1 LFTRLVF
8 LGLLLISGIAFAG
21 PGAVVFNS
29 FKDRSLALK
38 ESAQIV
44 RRFGVEARIEEAEVK
59 GATYHR
65 VLGPVMDEFSVRELV
80 RQARITGFADAWVL
94 PSKRS
99 AVAQSEEQ
107 PPKSI
112 RNVVRQPIQ
121 TVESPR
127 SLNSVTP
134 SSGAVASGMVNA
146 KPEKAAKAMARILN
160 ASSLAKSDSTAIHIA
175 RVENANI
182 KVDGRVDEA
191 IWDEIPAFD
200 RMIVSD
206 PDTLETPTHRTK
218 SRILYTNKGLFVAA
232 EMEQPVETL
241 VERLSSRDESVNRDD
256 YGFLVDSSGEGLY
269 GYFFNL
275 GLGGTKRDGKIAP
288 EQNITDQW
296 DGPWSG
302 ETAVTENGWSME
314 MFIPWSALSMPDGA
328 EERKIAIAI
337 FRKVAYMDERYS
349 FPSLPFSQARFISAF
364 APVKIEGVDPK
375 QQWEVYPYVSATSD
389 EIRNEADGRG
399 GIDVAWR
406 PSSNLQLT
414 ATVNPDFGS
423 VESDDVVVN
432 LTAYETFFPEKRLF
446 FLEGNEVFVTSPRS
460 NPFSSSGPS
469 GSGGRQS
476 PGTYRMEPS
485 TMLNTRRIGGAA
497 KHVEIPEYVT
507 VSGVEQS
514 KPTELVGAVKAVGQS
529 GGLRYGVLSAFEKE
543 VEWLG
548 SWNNTGRDMVLQ
560 ADGRDFGVARLL
572 YEKAG
577 GGGRSSIGYMGTLAS
592 NPINDAVVHGIDSHL
607 LSGDGRLSWDSQLM
621 VSDKQGEVGY
631 GLFSDIRLTPRLGL
645 MHTLS
650 IDILDNELD
659 ISDLGFLR
667 RNDVIGA
674 SYRFMKSTSRGL
686 PGWMRNK
693 RIGTF
698 TQIHSNAD
706 GYLTEAWVGL
716 MGTWSTQK
724 NLEISANMG
733 LKPPQYDDRNS
744 RGNGSYRLDT
754 GFWGRVS
761 AGTNSAKKF
770 SFSANVEAR
779 SEDLGEITYST
790 TLGLT
795 YAPVDRFSIDLDV
808 GWKKRNEWLIYL
820 GDKKFTSFDAIEVQ
834 PNLSMNFFIS
844 AKQQLRLKLQWVGIE
859 ADQSHWWSIE
869 KEIGDLVP
877 RFKDLSDPTDDFTVS
892 RLTAQLRYRWEIGP
906 LSDLFLVYTRGS
918 NLPNQIDGD
927 FAPLFRDAMNEPI
940 IDVFTMKLRYRFG
953 S

>member
-1 LFTRLVF
+1 MLFARFVF
-8 LGLLLISGIAFAG
+8 VGLLIGSASVLAS
-21 PGAVVFNS
+21 PGSVVFNS

-38 ESAQIV
+38 ESAQIS
-44 RRFGVEARIEEAEVK
+44 RQFGIEARIEEARVN
-59 GATYHR
+59 GLTYHR
-65 VLGPVMDEFSVRELV
+65 VLGPVMDQASARELI
-80 RQARITGFADAWVL
+80 RQARASGLGDVWVL
-94 PSKRS
+94 SSKDR
-99 AVAQSEEQ
+99 
-107 PPKSI
+107 P
-112 RNVVRQPIQ
+112 VVRMQRRVQEPKAPISKPV
-121 TVESPR
+121 VESPI
-127 SLNSVTP
+127 SQPQPIATAPQESNDELAMSAQV
-134 SSGAVASGMVNA
+134 VNA
-146 KPEKAAKAMARILN
+146 D
-160 ASSLAKSDSTAIHIA
+160 SLSNQQSGTMRIA
-175 RVENANI
+175 RVEDADI
-182 KVDGRVDEA
+182 KIDGLVDEA
-191 IWDEIPAFD
+191 IWSEIPAFD
-200 RMIVSD
+200 GMTVTD
-206 PDTLETPTHRTK
+206 PDTLEKPTHKTR
-218 SRILYTNKGLFVAA
+218 SRILYTDKGLFVAA

-269 GYFFNL
+269 GYFFNIA
-275 GLGGTKRDGKIAP
+275 LGGTKRDGKIAP

-296 DGPWSG
+296 DGPWTG
-302 ETAVTENGWSME
+302 ETAVTDYGWGTE
-314 MFIPWSALSMPDGA
+314 MFIPWSALTMPDGLK
-328 EERKIAIAI
+328 ERKIAIAI

-349 FPSLPFSQARFISAF
+349 FPALPFSQARFISAF
-364 APVKIEGVDPK
+364 EPVLLEGVNPK

-399 GIDVAWR
+399 GVDVAWR

-460 NPFSSSGPS
+460 NPMSSSGPS

-476 PGTYRMEPS
+476 PGNYRMEPS
-485 TMLNTRRIGGAA
+485 TLLNTRRIGGAA
-497 KHVEIPEYVT
+497 KHVEVPEYVT

-548 SWNNTGRDMVLQ
+548 TWNNTDRDMLLRT
-560 ADGRDFGVARLL
+560 DGRDFGVARLL
-572 YEKAG
+572 YEKAS
-577 GGGRSSIGYMGTLAS
+577 GGGRSSIGYMGTFAS

-607 LSGDGRLSWDSQLM
+607 LSGDGKLSWDSQLM
-621 VSDKQGEVGY
+621 VSDKQGELGY
-631 GLFSDIRLTPRLGL
+631 GLFSDIRLTPKLGS
-645 MHTLS
+645 MHMLS

-698 TQIHSNAD
+698 SQIHSNAD

-716 MGTWSTQK
+716 MGTWLTQK
-724 NLEISANMG
+724 NLELSANMG
-733 LKPPQYDDRNS
+733 IKPPQYDDRNS
-744 RGNGSYRLDT
+744 RGNGSYLLDT
-754 GFWGRVS
+754 GFWGRAS
-761 AGTNSAKKF
+761 IGTNSAKKF
-770 SFSANVEAR
+770 SVSANVEAR

-790 TLGLT
+790 TVGLT
-795 YAPVDRFSIDLDV
+795 YAPVDRFSVDLDV

-820 GDKKFTSFDAIEVQ
+820 GDKKFTSFDAVELQ

-844 AKQQLRLKLQWVGIE
+844 AKQQLRLKLQWAGIE
-859 ADQSHWWSIE
+859 ADESHFWSIE
-869 KEIGDLVP
+869 KSVGELVP

-892 RLTAQLRYRWEIGP
+892 RLTAQVRYRWEIGP

-918 NLPNQIDGD
+918 NLANQIDGD